1 MQNDRNCKILNTGLQ
16 TAVFVVRQFQIGKRI
31 FKISCF
37 IGRQVLQYRFA
48 GMHGKITG
56 YQIDDA
62 ELFKGIGQAVKQDT
76 LFAYGFCDIA
86 AGETVFVQPL
96 IDLINDHIFHV
107 QVAGSIGDR
116 IIEGKGIIAAE
127 MRSDIFR

>member
-31 FKISCF
+31 FKISRF

-56 YQIDDA
+56 YQIDD
-62 ELFKGIGQAVKQDT
+62 VKQDT